1 MKRIAAITL
10 SPVLTIALLFSICT
24 LPVTVGFKGC
34 SKQQTEATIQDAIDT
49 LNESESAIVSAF
61 PNQSDDYHQ
70 LQSWAIDIKAA
81 IAGADSLKAKSLI
94 KSFLPLFDKV
104 LTAVGVKRAQLALV
118 DIAIHVVLNHL
129 PSSTIVVADGK
140 QKSAAIKVEDN
151 DDSIIIEYRNRP
163 VWGCQ
168 YLPKRCAP

>member
-1 MKRIAAITL
+1 MKRITL
-10 SPVLTIALLFSICT
+10 SFALTAALMFSICT
-24 LPVTVGFKGC
+24 LPVIVGFKGC

-49 LNESESAIVSAF
+49 LDASESEIVSAF
-61 PNQSDDYHQ
+61 PNVKDEYQQ
-70 LQSWAIDIKAA
+70 LRSWAVDIKAA
-81 IAGADSLKAKSLI
+81 IAASDSLKAKSII

-104 LTAVGVKRAQLALV
+104 LGLVGVKKKSLALV

-129 PSSTIVVADGK
+129 PANTIVVANGK

-151 DDSIIIEYRNRP
+151 DDSIIIEYSSRP

-168 YLPKRCAP
+168 YLPKRCQWP